1 MRILF
6 VIALGSVVLVF
17 PTCAQGF
24 LTEELSPRAVSLGGA
39 FVGLADDA
47 SAALWNPAG
56 LFTLKG
62 FGILGRLAMPA
73 PTTPFEIFGAA
84 LSGGIFGIG
93 GAIWYGSKTL
103 KAPTREEHS
112 LTVLA
117 IGAGVRETMSAG
129 IAVKLYDELR
139 AGQRFHGTGIDLG
152 LMVRFGWVQG
162 GLAVTDIIGTQLVG
176 EEDSLEIP
184 MIVRMG
190 ATIELLEEKLRLLG
204 AVDLAR
210 QEEFRALRVGIEFWL
225 FEGIAL
231 RAGWNGRMI
240 TWGGG
245 LGILNIL
252 QTDFVWQADGWA
264 ISTELAFGRR

>member
-1 MRILF
+1 MRILY
-6 VIALGSVVLVF
+6 VIIAGSALLAVPIF
-17 PTCAQGF
+17 AQGF
-24 LTEELSPRAVSLGGA
+24 LAEELSPRAVSLGGA

-56 LFTLKG
+56 LFVLKG
-62 FGILGRLAMPA
+62 FGVLGRLAMPA
-73 PTTPFEIFGAA
+73 PTTPFEIWGAA

-93 GAIWYGSKTL
+93 GALWYGSKNI
-103 KAPTREEHS
+103 KVPSPEEHT

-117 IGAGVRETMSAG
+117 VGAGVRETMAAG
-129 IAVKLYDELR
+129 VALKLYEALR
-139 AGQRFHGTGIDLG
+139 EGQRFHGTGIDVG
-152 LMVRFGWVQG
+152 LMARFGWLQG
-162 GLAVTDIIGTQLVG
+162 GLAITDIVGTQLSA
-176 EEDSLEIP
+176 EEDSFEIP

-190 ATIELLEEKLRLLG
+190 ATIKLVEDKLRLLG

-210 QEEFRALRVGIEFWL
+210 QEELRVFRVGIEFQP

-231 RAGWNGRMI
+231 RAGWDGKAL

-252 QTDFVWQADGWA
+252 QTDFTWQADGWA
-264 ISTELAFGRR
+264 VSTELAFGRR

>member
-6 VIALGSVVLVF
+6 IIALGSVVLAF
-17 PTCAQGF
+17 PTFAQGF
-24 LTEELSPRAVSLGGA
+24 LTDELSPRAVSLGGA

-47 SAALWNPAG
+47 AAALWNPAG

-62 FGILGRLAMPA
+62 FGVLGRLSMPA
-73 PTTPFEIFGAA
+73 PTTPFEIWGAA
-84 LSGGIFGIG
+84 LSGGVFGIG
-93 GAIWYGSKTL
+93 GALWYGSKTIR
-103 KAPTREEHS
+103 APVREEHT

-117 IGAGVRETMSAG
+117 VGAGVRETMATG
-129 IAVKLYDELR
+129 IALKLYDELR
-139 AGQRFHGTGIDLG
+139 SGERFRGTGIDIG
-152 LMVRFGWVQG
+152 LMAQFGWIRG
-162 GLAVTDIIGTQLVG
+162 GLTITDIVGTQLVS

-190 ATIELLEEKLRLLG
+190 ATVKLFEGMVRLLG

-210 QEEFRALRVGIEFWL
+210 QEELRALRVGIEVQP

-231 RAGWNGRMI
+231 RAGWNGRTI

-245 LGILNIL
+245 LGVLNIL
-252 QTDFVWQADGWA
+252 QTDFSWQADGWA
-264 ISTELAFGRR
+264 VSTELAFGRR

>member
-56 LFTLKG
+56 LFTLRG

-73 PTTPFEIFGAA
+73 PTTPFEIWGAA

-103 KAPTREEHS
+103 KAPTKEEHS

-139 AGQRFHGTGIDLG
+139 AGEHFRGTGIDIG
-152 LMVRFGWVQG
+152 LMAQFGWIRG
-162 GLAVTDIIGTQLVG
+162 GLTITNI
-176 EEDSLEIP
+176 EDSLEAP

-231 RAGWNGRMI
+231 RAGWNGRTI

>member
-6 VIALGSVVLVF
+6 IIALGSKLFVL
-17 PTCAQGF
+17 PTFAQGF

-73 PTTPFEIFGAA
+73 PTTPFEIWGAA
-84 LSGGIFGIG
+84 LSGGVFGIG

-103 KAPTREEHS
+103 KAPTKEEHS

-117 IGAGVRETMSAG
+117 IGAGVRETMGAG

-162 GLAVTDIIGTQLVG
+162 GLAVTDIVGGQL
-176 EEDSLEIP
+176 P

-190 ATIELLEEKLRLLG
+190 ATIKLFEGMVRLLG

-210 QEEFRALRVGIEFWL
+210 QEELRALRVGIEVQP

-231 RAGWNGRMI
+231 RAGWNGREI

-252 QTDFVWQADGWA
+252 QTDFTWQADGWA
-264 ISTELAFGRR
+264 VTTELAFGRR

>member
-6 VIALGSVVLVF
+6 IIALGSKLFVL
-17 PTCAQGF
+17 PTFAQGF

-162 GLAVTDIIGTQLVG
+162 GLAVTDIVGGQL
-176 EEDSLEIP
+176 P

-190 ATIELLEEKLRLLG
+190 ATIKLSEGMVRLLG

-210 QEEFRALRVGIEFWL
+210 QEELRALRVGIEVQP

-231 RAGWNGRMI
+231 RAGWNGREI

-252 QTDFVWQADGWA
+252 QTDFTWQADGWA
-264 ISTELAFGRR
+264 VTTELAFGRR